1 MVKKFGLIG
10 FPLSHS
16 FSKQYFTQKFAEA
29 GLQDHVYE
37 NFELPS
43 IEALQPMLSS
53 NSNLVGFNITIPY
66 KKQIIPFLHSMTDE
80 VTSMQACN
88 CVKLVDGKLIGHNTD
103 VIGFEKS
110 LTQQLQADCQA
121 ALILG
126 TGGAASAVQ
135 FVLQKLGIPFLNIS
149 SSAQPNSIAY
159 SALTS
164 AIMSSHQLI
173 INTTPLGTFPN
184 IEHAPDI
191 PYHLLTS
198 KHFLFD
204 LVYNPPKSLFL
215 QRGEER
221 GAIIQNGY
229 DMLVYQAEAAWDIWN
244 G

>member
-1 MVKKFGLIG
+1 MFQFGLIG

-16 FSKQYFTQKFAEA
+16 FSKKYFTQKFVDA
-29 GLQDHVYE
+29 GLQDYVYD

-43 IEALQPMLSS
+43 IEALSS
-53 NSNLVGFNITIPY
+53 MMQNNPYLKGFNITIPY
-66 KKQIIPFLHSMTDE
+66 KKQIVPLLHNMTDD
-80 VTSMQACN
+80 VVAMQASN
-88 CVKLVDGKLIGHNTD
+88 CVKIVNGQLTGHNTD

-110 LTQQLQADCQA
+110 LMQKLQTHHQA

-135 FVLQKLGIPFLNIS
+135 FVLRKLGITYLSVS
-149 SSAQPNSIAY
+149 SSQQTGSIGY
-159 SALTS
+159 NELTQE
-164 AIMSSHQLI
+164 IVTSHLLI

-191 PYHLLTS
+191 PYHLLTE

-204 LVYNPPKSLFL
+204 LVYNPPKTLFL
-215 QRGEER
+215 QRGEDH

-229 DMLVYQAEAAWDIWN
+229 DMLVYQAEASWDIWN

>member
-1 MVKKFGLIG
+1 MFQFGLIG

-16 FSKQYFTQKFAEA
+16 FSKKYFTQKFDDA
-29 GLQDHVYE
+29 GLQDYVYD
-37 NFELPS
+37 NYELPS
-43 IEALQPMLSS
+43 IEALPSMMQNNPHLK
-53 NSNLVGFNITIPY
+53 GFNITIPY
-66 KKQIIPFLHSMTDE
+66 KKQIVPLLHSMTDD
-80 VTSMQACN
+80 VVAMQACN
-88 CVKLVDGKLIGHNTD
+88 CVKIVNGQLMGHNTD

-110 LTQQLQADCQA
+110 LTQKLQTHHQA

-135 FVLQKLGIPFLNIS
+135 FVLQKLGITYLSVS
-149 SSAQPNSIAY
+149 SSQQTDSIGY
-159 SALTS
+159 NELTQE
-164 AIMSSHQLI
+164 IVTSHLLI

-191 PYHLLTS
+191 PYHLLTE

-204 LVYNPPKSLFL
+204 LVYNPPKTLFL
-215 QRGEER
+215 QRGEAH

-229 DMLVYQAEAAWDIWN
+229 DMLVYQAEASWDIWN